1 MAGTLVGYV
10 CLNEYL
16 YFVSLQ
22 YTLVNSNF
30 HLFHVCSNTEDAA
43 APNTS
48 SAAHLSQAVEKELQ
62 QVQQLRVSHE
72 EAFQVENATMKQLQ
86 SQMKEIAERQ
96 QATIKQFK
104 QHMEEIVE
112 IQSATMKQLQLQMKL
127 ATSSK
132 DCRQT
137 AAEINIERT
146 AQEPEHLQ
154 QQGLGWQAQQENH
167 LNITESVG
175 NSGSLLPQTAVPNQ

>member
-1 MAGTLVGYV
+1 M
-10 CLNEYL
+10 
-16 YFVSLQ
+16 SLQ
-22 YTLVNSNF
+22 YPLLNSNF

-62 QVQQLRVSHE
+62 QVQQLMASHE
-72 EAFQVENATMKQLQ
+72 DAIQVESATMKQLQ
-86 SQMKEIAERQ
+86 SQMKEIAECQ
-96 QATIKQFK
+96 QSIIKQFK

-127 ATSSK
+127 AASSK
-132 DCRQT
+132 DGRQT
-137 AAEINIERT
+137 AAEINIESA

-154 QQGLGWQAQQENH
+154 QQGLGWQTQQENH
-167 LNITESVG
+167 LSITESVG
-175 NSGSLLPQTAVPNQ
+175 NSGSFLPQTAVPNQ